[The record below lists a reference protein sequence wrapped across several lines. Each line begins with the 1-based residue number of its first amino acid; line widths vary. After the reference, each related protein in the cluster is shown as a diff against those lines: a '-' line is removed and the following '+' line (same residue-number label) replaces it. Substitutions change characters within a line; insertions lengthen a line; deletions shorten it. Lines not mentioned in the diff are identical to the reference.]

1 MRGFVFRTGSIFEW
15 NGADHRIIHLG
26 VDGQVVLEQL
36 DNGLTVLSS
45 QQALLAAFGTGEIR
59 WETGVKS
66 SMPQAYQRPL
76 GDLPL
81 QAQEHVRRR
90 KAYLDAIIK
99 AGRPSLS
106 SNYLTP
112 LISKVSA
119 QINDANP
126 PSPSSVY
133 RWYKAY
139 IISQDARAL
148 IPRFDNRGRPGIRG
162 RESVPELFREAVEEA
177 FRASPSANV
186 TTIFTR
192 LAGKIYAANA
202 QRLSD
207 EQLDVPTLRTV
218 YRWFSKLEAYDQTRL
233 AKGKTVAD
241 RQYRVTKAGP
251 VVSGILM
258 RVEVDHTPLDL
269 FLIDEITQ
277 LPLGRPTLTMYL
289 DVYSRFPLGYYL
301 SFGGTSAS
309 AVVGGLRHAILPK
322 SPVKE
327 VVPDLPIQHKW
338 PCYGLISL
346 LVADNGLEF
355 YSSALDSVAMDLGM
369 SIHYCPK
376 RQPWFKGAIERHLQT
391 FNFTLSHQLPGTSL
405 ARLEHRGDY
414 DSQKHALLTLAE
426 FKHILEQ
433 WLLDI
438 YAQQKHRGIG
448 TTPWAKWHEG
458 LKDHTPAL
466 PNSLD
471 ELQRRI
477 GLVEERTLRHD
488 GILLKGIR
496 YASPNLEPILRAWGS
511 GVKLRLVFDPEDL
524 GSIQVWAP
532 EQPDPVKV
540 PALNQEYAKGLT
552 LLQHELIQQQVRE
565 NGHNAENAQAL
576 AQAKYDLALA
586 VDELLNSRKQRGRRR
601 AANIHG
607 KTSTHPEARLT
618 PGAPPK
624 PVIKPVPPPVDQTD
638 ILPEMLPTFTLSKGG
653 QR

>member
-26 VDGQVVLEQL
+26 VNGQVVLEQL

-45 QQALLAAFGTGEIR
+45 QQDLLAAFGTGEIR
-59 WETGVKS
+59 WETGARS
-66 SMPQAYQRPL
+66 STPQAYQRPL
-76 GDLPL
+76 VDLPL
-81 QAQEHVRRR
+81 LAQEHLRKR
-90 KAYLDAIIK
+90 KAYLDAVIE
-99 AGRPSLS
+99 AGEPSWTPH
-106 SNYLTP
+106 YLKP
-112 LISKVSA
+112 LIANVSA
-119 QINDANP
+119 QINDPNP

-139 IISQDARAL
+139 ISHQDTRAL
-148 IPRFDNRGRPGIRG
+148 IPRFDNRGHSGQQMHNR
-162 RESVPELFREAVEEA
+162 VVELFREAVEEA
-177 FRASPSANV
+177 FRASPSANI
-186 TTIFTR
+186 TAISTR
-192 LAGKIYAANA
+192 LAGKIYAENA
-202 QRLSD
+202 TRPPD
-207 EQLDVPTLRTV
+207 EQLVVPVLRTV
-218 YRWFSKLEAYDQTRL
+218 YRWFNKLEAYDQTRL

-241 RQYRVTKAGP
+241 RQYRITKAGP
-251 VVSGILM
+251 AVSGILM

-269 FLIDEITQ
+269 FLIDEITH

-289 DVYSRFPLGYYL
+289 DVYSRFPIGYYL

-376 RQPWFKGAIERHLQT
+376 RQPWFKGAIERYLQT

-426 FKHILEQ
+426 FKHILEK

-438 YAQQKHRGIG
+438 YAQKKHRGIG

-458 LKDHTPAL
+458 LQHHTPAL

-496 YASPNLEPILRAWGS
+496 YAGPNLEPILRAWGPS
-511 GVKLRLVFDPEDL
+511 VKLRLVFDPEDL

-552 LLQHELIQQQVRE
+552 LLQHELIQKQVRE
-565 NGHNAENAQAL
+565 NGHNAENTKAL